1 MNKGKK
7 LSLRSET
14 LTTMVFVLMLVI
26 ISLVFYSFK
35 HVFLSPGNLLML
47 SKHLSITALV
57 ALGLTF
63 VITVGFADMSFHY
76 VSCLSGMTMS
86 YMIALGLHPVPSILI
101 GCAAGVLCGV
111 VSGLMVGLF
120 KLPDM
125 VATIGV
131 GSVAFGL
138 AYLYSKGSHIFEN
151 FASSGITNLNDGK
164 LLGIPLPA
172 IIAFVGYILGY
183 LALHRTK
190 FGRRFYATGS
200 NTTAANFSG
209 IATAAYVVA
218 AFVICA
224 VLASLTNMIQIAAET
239 KGNVKG
245 GIILLMPAY
254 ASVFVGVSIFKK
266 PTVYGTFLGALL
278 IGLMQNGFTLLSVR
292 FYLMNL
298 IVGAVL
304 IIAIILSKTDF
315 LEIAR
320 KRRWKAG
327 NIDNG

>member
-7 LSLRSET
+7 LSFRSET
-14 LTTMVFVLMLVI
+14 LNAMVFIMMLLI
-26 ISLVFYSFK
+26 ISFVFYSLK

-63 VITVGFADMSFHY
+63 VITVGFSDMSFHY

-101 GCAAGVLCGV
+101 GCAVGGLCGL

-120 KLPDM
+120 RLPDM

-151 FASSGITNLNDGK
+151 FTSSGITNLNDGR
-164 LLGIPLPA
+164 LLGIPFPT
-172 IIAFVGYILGY
+172 IIMLVSYILGC
-183 LALHRTK
+183 LLLHRTK

-209 IATAAYVVA
+209 IKTAAYVIA

-245 GIILLMPAY
+245 GLVLLMPAY

-266 PTVYGTFLGALL
+266 PTVYGTFLGAIL
-278 IGLMQNGFTLLSVR
+278 ICLMQNGFTLLSVR
-292 FYLMNL
+292 FYLMDL

-315 LEIAR
+315 MKIMG
-320 KRRWKAG
+320 KQRWKAN